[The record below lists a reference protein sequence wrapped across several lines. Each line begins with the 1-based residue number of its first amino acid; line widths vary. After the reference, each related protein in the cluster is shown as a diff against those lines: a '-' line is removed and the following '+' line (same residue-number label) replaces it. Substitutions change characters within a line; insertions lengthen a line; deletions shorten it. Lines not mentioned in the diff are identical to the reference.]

1 MGYLSLADSLV
12 VVSRPWFYDAQI
24 IDWADPDSPVLLPQI
39 MRTADTIRPECGVG
53 LDGTLFAL
61 TAMNGAEVYDL
72 PGHPRV
78 VVQPQQTAACV
89 NSTQVQFS
97 VEVAE
102 PAGTTYRW
110 RKNGT
115 PMVGG
120 TTSWGTTISGV
131 FSSTLTLTDPHVQ
144 DLAGYD
150 CVVTNACGTATTRVA
165 ALVPGVLPNE
175 VIPPADAFVCTRGE
189 TTLSVGWL
197 GSNPATFQWQ
207 AEFPAGSGT
216 WTNLTDGN
224 LSRTFI
230 EGAQTRFLTV
240 GARSGMTMNA
250 FVETDYRCIITN
262 TCGSTT
268 SSVGSITLCI
278 GDYDCSGGVDGDDV
292 IAFFADWDAGL
303 SGADVDG
310 SGGVDGDDVIAF
322 FGAWDTGC

>member
-1 MGYLSLADSLV
+1 M
-12 VVSRPWFYDAQI
+12 VSGATGWG
-24 IDWADPDSPVLLPQI
+24 STVLGAF
-39 MRTADTIRPECGVG
+39 TA
-53 LDGTLFAL
+53 
-61 TAMNGAEVYDL
+61 
-72 PGHPRV
+72 
-78 VVQPQQTAACV
+78 
-89 NSTQVQFS
+89 
-97 VEVAE
+97 
-102 PAGTTYRW
+102 
-110 RKNGT
+110 
-115 PMVGG
+115 
-120 TTSWGTTISGV
+120 
-131 FSSTLTLTDPHVQ
+131 TLTLSNPRIQ
-144 DLAGYD
+144 DLAAYD
-150 CVVTNACGTATTRVA
+150 CVITNGCGTATTRVA

-197 GSNPATFQWQ
+197 GSTPATFQWQ
-207 AEFPAGSGT
+207 AEFPAGSGV
-216 WTNLTDGN
+216 WTVLTDGN

-240 GARSGMTMNA
+240 GARAGLAMNA

-303 SGADVDG
+303 SGADVDE

-322 FGAWDTGC
+322 FGAWDGGC